1 MNKNKEQQF
10 KGVIFD
16 LDGTLINS
24 LEDIADSMNTMLTQ
38 NNLPTHTLKTYQG
51 FLGSGIQVLLKK
63 AIVKKINEK
72 ELMGKYWNEMIAI
85 YTSNCTN
92 KTKPYNGIIDLLDT
106 LVSQKIKIAI
116 LTNKA
121 DHLAKKIVTELFKK
135 YNFEAVIGLTS
146 EETKKPN
153 PKNALQI
160 SELFGMNPKEI
171 LFVGDSGIDMQT
183 ATNAGM
189 FAIGVTWG
197 YRDKNELIANGAKFI
212 LNHPSDLFKIL

>member
-24 LEDIADSMNTMLTQ
+24 VEDIADAMNTMLEQ
-38 NNLPTHTLKTYQG
+38 NNLPTHNLKTYQG
-51 FLGSGIQVLLKK
+51 FLGSGIKVLLKK
-63 AIVKKINEK
+63 AIAEKSNEK
-72 ELMGKYWNEMIAI
+72 EFMGKCWNEMIAI

-106 LVSQKIKIAI
+106 IVSQKIKIAI

-121 DHLAKKIVTELFKK
+121 DHLAKKIVAELFST

-153 PKNALQI
+153 PITALQI
-160 SELFGMNPKEI
+160 SKLFGMNPKEI

-189 FAIGVTWG
+189 FGVGVTWG

-212 LNHPSDLFKIL
+212 LNQPSDLFKIL

>member
-1 MNKNKEQQF
+1 MTNKVANGF

-24 LEDIADSMNTMLTQ
+24 VEDIADAMNVMLKQ
-38 NNLPTHTLKTYQG
+38 NDLPTHNLKTYEQ
-51 FLGSGIQVLLKK
+51 FLGSGIRDLLKK
-63 AIVKKINEK
+63 AVAKKSNEK
-72 ELMGKYWNEMIAI
+72 EFMDTCWNEMIAI

-92 KTKPYNGIIDLLDT
+92 KTKPYNGIINLLDT
-106 LVSQKIKIAI
+106 LVSQKIEMAI

-121 DHLAKKIVTELFKK
+121 DHLAKKIVAELFPT
-135 YNFEAVIGLTS
+135 YNFEAVIGLTN
-146 EETKKPN
+146 EEAKKPN
-153 PKNALQI
+153 PVTAIQI
-160 SELFGMNPKEI
+160 SKKFNLNPNEI
-171 LFVGDSGIDMQT
+171 VFVGDSGIDMQT

-189 FAIGVTWG
+189 FAVGVAWG